1 MKTRLNHWLNKLA
14 AKDLSSLLFKI
25 AKIEEFKGW
34 WKGTTSL
41 NPQALGR
48 LKKSIVVTSAG
59 ASTRIEGS
67 QLADKDVERLLKG
80 LHVSKLKDRDSQ
92 EVAGYAEVIQEV
104 FDSYRNIPFSEGLIL
119 QFHGMLLRYSEKDKN
134 RSARYKSMPN
144 RVVAFDKKGDQTIL
158 IDPTPP
164 HLTSAE
170 MRELV
175 EWTREQLRSEEFHP
189 VLIIALFILEF
200 LAIHPFH
207 DGNGRLSRV
216 LTNLLLAQ
224 AGYIYIPYASLEKI
238 IEDHKVEYYL
248 ALRNGQ
254 KGLKSESSDASQW
267 LHFFVDCMLK
277 QIEVLKG
284 FLEGVANKEEL
295 LSENQQRVMK
305 LFERYGEIT
314 TRLVAEKLKIPSVTA
329 KQILGRLVILKLIQR
344 MGAGRSVRY
353 RRVVEKG
360 DMER

>member
-1 MKTRLNHWLNKLA
+1 MKTRLNRRLSKLA
-14 AKDLSSLLFKI
+14 VRDVTVLLSKI

-41 NPQALGR
+41 NSQALGR
-48 LKKSIVVTSAG
+48 LKKSIVVTSTG

-80 LHVSKLKDRDSQ
+80 LRVSKLKDRDSQ

-104 FDSYRNIPFSEGLIL
+104 FDSYRGMTFSEGLIL
-119 QFHGMLLRYSEKDKN
+119 QLHGMLLKYSEKDKH
-134 RSARYKSMPN
+134 RRGHYKSTPN
-144 RVVAFDKKGDQTIL
+144 RVVAFDKEGYENVL
-158 IDPTPP
+158 FDPTPP
-164 HLTSAE
+164 HLTPAE

-175 EWTREQLRSEEFHP
+175 EWTRENLRSPTNEFHP
-189 VLIIALFILEF
+189 ILVTALFILEF

-224 AGYIYIPYASLEKI
+224 AGYTYMPYASFEKI

-248 ALRNGQ
+248 ALRQEQ
-254 KGLKSESSDASQW
+254 KDLRSDSSDASRW
-267 LHFFVDCMLK
+267 FHFFVDCMLR

-284 FLEGVANKEEL
+284 FLEGAASKEEL
-295 LSENQQRVMK
+295 LSENQRQAMR
-305 LFERYGEIT
+305 LFDRHDEIT
-314 TRLVAEKLKIPSVTA
+314 TRLVAEKLKISAVTA
-329 KQILGRLVILKLIQR
+329 KQVLGRLTTLKLIKR

-353 RRVVEKG
+353 RRVT
-360 DMER
+360 